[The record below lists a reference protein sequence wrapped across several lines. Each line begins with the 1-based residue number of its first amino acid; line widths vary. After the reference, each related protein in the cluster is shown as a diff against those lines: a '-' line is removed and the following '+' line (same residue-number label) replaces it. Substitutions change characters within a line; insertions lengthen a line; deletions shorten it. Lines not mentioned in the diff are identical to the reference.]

1 MSAFTTGQRVRI
13 LPRLTIGHSRVPNYA
28 RGAIG
33 RIERVLPAFLIP
45 EDDAFGRP
53 NGRRRV
59 LYRVSLETHALWPDY
74 RGAATD
80 EVQLEIYE
88 HWLEAASEAAEEKS

>member
-1 MSAFTTGQRVRI
+1 MTRFNTGERVQI
-13 LPRLTIGHSRVPNYA
+13 PAQLTIGHSRVPSYV

-33 RIERVLPAFLIP
+33 RIERVLAAFLIP

-53 NGRRRV
+53 KGRRRI
-59 LYRVSLETHALWPDY
+59 LYRVRFRTRVLWPDY
-74 RGAATD
+74 RGAESD

-88 HWLEAASEAAEEKS
+88 HWLEPAPPEEKP